1 VLGTSDFNYQLP
13 ADQIAQ
19 DPLPDRA
26 ASRLLVLERQTGEIR
41 HATFSAIVDL
51 IGPEDALVL
60 NVSRVIPARL
70 LGTREGGSGKG
81 TTGAPSEILLVREL
95 EDGSWIA
102 MGHPGGKLK
111 PGRRVGFGD
120 DSAVEIVEVLGGG
133 LRRVKFV
140 GALDARATLAKY
152 GAVPLPPYIRR
163 APRPEDRERYQ
174 TVYAEHD
181 GSVAAPTAGLHFTQA
196 LLDRIAS
203 SRTGLGSL
211 KREIDGDTTVEQLKV
226 DLPRIA
232 TDFRVYLL
240 LAPQV
245 NLVRGADAATAAAAR
260 LGQEAQRL
268 QQLID
273 FARSRGKDVAAAQA
287 ALVAMQ
293 HDLANAGAQL
303 SGLSAKLLALT
314 PADWND
320 GRAKPVLDAARSAER
335 SAHAELLSARRDA
348 QAVIAALR

>member
-1 VLGTSDFNYQLP
+1 MIRFVP
-13 ADQIAQ
+13 A
-19 DPLPDRA
+19 RA
-26 ASRLLVLERQTGEIR
+26 A
-41 HATFSAIVDL
+41 
-51 IGPEDALVL
+51 ALVAGGL
-60 NVSRVIPARL
+60 LSLTLAGSVLAAPA
-70 LGTREGGSGKG
+70 
-81 TTGAPSEILLVREL
+81 GAPSPGAATADAAAAPCAAQRHAVRQDPSVTNLKGLGDCEI
-95 EDGSWIA
+95 A
-102 MGHPGGKLK
+102 
-111 PGRRVGFGD
+111 RRF
-120 DSAVEIVEVLGGG
+120 
-133 LRRVKFV
+133 
-140 GALDARATLAKY
+140 ATLDRLQ
-152 GAVPLPPYIRR
+152 GAVI
-163 APRPEDRERYQ
+163 
-174 TVYAEHD
+174 
-181 GSVAAPTAGLHFTQA
+181 AAPFLTASDRQA

-203 SRTGLGSL
+203 TRTGLGSL
-211 KREIDGDTTVEQLKV
+211 KSEVDGDTTVEQLKV

-320 GRAKPVLDAARSAER
+320 GSAKPVLDAARSAER